1 MWNGILIGSGRRS
14 IGCRLTMEP
23 QQHKPDRHFTIV
35 GAGEGIKEWL
45 RSFVCLRMNHAR
57 KISRINGD
65 LAGRDM
71 P

>member
-1 MWNGILIGSGRRS
+1 
-14 IGCRLTMEP
+14 MEP
-23 QQHKPDRHFTIV
+23 QQHTPDRHFTIV

-45 RSFVCLRMNHAR
+45 RSFMCLRMNRAR
-57 KISRINGD
+57 KIGRINSD